1 MQDFFRNL
9 KIQKIENALYVV
21 ATPIGNLGDVTIRA
35 LHTLES
41 VDFIVCEDTRT
52 SSILLS
58 KFEIIKKKLLIYND
72 FSDSLSRN
80 KILEKLKS
88 GYSLAL
94 ISDAGTPLI
103 SDPGYKLI
111 SFLRDANQKVICVP
125 GPSSL
130 TASISISGIACDN
143 FLFLGF
149 LSNSKIQKQNTI
161 KTLPT
166 NYSFIFFEVANRL
179 FETLEIIKNLLENRK
194 ICVARELTKIHEE
207 VVLGNID
214 EVFEF
219 FEKNPQ
225 KLRGEFVVIVEKVS
239 KNQSFFSN
247 EEIICEIENSLK
259 KGKSVKDI
267 SLELS
272 QIFNL
277 NKKEIYKLALEL
289 SKTTKY

>member
-1 MQDFFRNL
+1 MQDFFKNL
-9 KIQKIENALYVV
+9 KVQKVENALYVV
-21 ATPIGNLGDVTIRA
+21 ATPIGNLGDITIRA
-35 LHTLES
+35 LQTLES
-41 VDFIVCEDTRT
+41 VDFIICEDTRT

-80 KILEKLKS
+80 KILEKLKN
-88 GYSLAL
+88 GNSLAL

-111 SFLRDANQKVICVP
+111 SFLRQEQQKIICIP
-125 GPSSL
+125 GASSL
-130 TASISISGIACDN
+130 TASISISGIPCDN

-149 LSNSKIQKQNTI
+149 LASSKVQKQQTI
-161 KTLPT
+161 TTLPL
-166 NYSFIFFEVANRL
+166 NYSFVFFEVANRL
-179 FETLEIIKNLLENRK
+179 HETLEIIKNTLENRN
-194 ICVARELTKIHEE
+194 ITVARELTKLHEE
-207 VVLGNID
+207 VIYGKVE

-225 KLRGEFVVIVEKVS
+225 KLRGEFVVIVEKTA

-247 EEIICEIENSLK
+247 EEIIAEIENSLK

-272 QIFNL
+272 QIFDL
-277 NKKEIYKLALEL
+277 NKKEIYKIALDIA
-289 SKTTKY
+289 KNKK

>member
-1 MQDFFRNL
+1 MQDFFKNL
-9 KIQKIENALYVV
+9 KVQKAENAIYVV
-21 ATPIGNLGDVTIRA
+21 ATPIGNLGDITIRA
-35 LHTLES
+35 IQTLES
-41 VDFIVCEDTRT
+41 VDFIICEDTRT

-80 KILEKLKS
+80 KILEKLKN
-88 GYSLAL
+88 GNSLAL

-111 SFLRDANQKVICVP
+111 SFLRQEQQKIICIP
-125 GPSSL
+125 GASSL
-130 TASISISGIACDN
+130 TASISISGIPCDN

-149 LSNSKIQKQNTI
+149 LASSKVQKQQTI
-161 KTLPT
+161 TTLPL
-166 NYSFIFFEVANRL
+166 NYSFVFFEVANRL
-179 FETLEIIKNLLENRK
+179 HETLEIIKNTLENRN
-194 ICVARELTKIHEE
+194 ISVARELTKLHEE
-207 VVLGNID
+207 VIYGKVE

-225 KLRGEFVVIVEKVS
+225 KLRGEFVVIVEKTA

-247 EEIICEIENSLK
+247 EEIILEIENSLK

-272 QIFNL
+272 QIFDL
-277 NKKEIYKLALEL
+277 NKKEIYKIALDIA
-289 SKTTKY
+289 KNKK

>member
-1 MQDFFRNL
+1 MQDFLKNL
-9 KIQKIENALYVV
+9 KIQKVENALYVV
-21 ATPIGNLGDVTIRA
+21 GTPIGNLGDITIRA
-35 LHTLES
+35 LQTLES
-41 VDFIVCEDTRT
+41 VDFIICEDTRT

-80 KILEKLKS
+80 KILEKLKN
-88 GYSLAL
+88 GNSLAL

-103 SDPGYKLI
+103 SDPGHKLI
-111 SFLRDANQKVICVP
+111 SFLRQENQKIICIP

-130 TASISISGIACDN
+130 TASISISGIPCDN

-149 LSNSKIQKQNTI
+149 LASSKIQKQQTI
-161 KTLPT
+161 TTLPH
-166 NYSFIFFEVANRL
+166 NYSFVFFEVANRL
-179 FETLEIIKNLLENRK
+179 HETLEIIKNTLENRN
-194 ICVARELTKIHEE
+194 ISVARELTKLHEE
-207 VVLGNID
+207 VIYGKVE

-225 KLRGEFVVIVEKVS
+225 KLRGEFVVIVEKTA

-247 EEIICEIENSLK
+247 EEIIAEIENSLK

-267 SLELS
+267 SIELS
-272 QIFNL
+272 QIFDL
-277 NKKEIYKLALEL
+277 NKKEIYKIALDLA
-289 SKTTKY
+289 KNK

>member
-1 MQDFFRNL
+1 MQDFFKNL
-9 KIQKIENALYVV
+9 KPQKVENALYVV
-21 ATPIGNLGDVTIRA
+21 ATPIGNLGDITIRA
-35 LHTLES
+35 LQTLEL
-41 VDFIVCEDTRT
+41 VDFIICEDTRT

-80 KILEKLKS
+80 KILEKLKN
-88 GYSLAL
+88 GNSLAL

-111 SFLRDANQKVICVP
+111 SFLRQEQQKIICIP
-125 GPSSL
+125 GASSL
-130 TASISISGIACDN
+130 TASISISGIPCDN

-149 LSNSKIQKQNTI
+149 LASSKVQKQQTI
-161 KTLPT
+161 TTLPL
-166 NYSFIFFEVANRL
+166 NYSFVFFEVANRL
-179 FETLEIIKNLLENRK
+179 HETLEIIKNTLENRN
-194 ICVARELTKIHEE
+194 ISVARELTKLHEE
-207 VVLGNID
+207 VIYGKVE

-225 KLRGEFVVIVEKVS
+225 KLRGEFVVIVEKTA

-247 EEIICEIENSLK
+247 EEIILEIENSLK

-272 QIFNL
+272 QIFDL
-277 NKKEIYKLALEL
+277 NKKEIYKIALDIA
-289 SKTTKY
+289 KNKK

>member
-1 MQDFFRNL
+1 MQDFFKNL
-9 KIQKIENALYVV
+9 KVQKVENALYVV
-21 ATPIGNLGDVTIRA
+21 ATTIGNLGDITIRA
-35 LHTLES
+35 LQTLES
-41 VDFIVCEDTRT
+41 VDFIICEDTRT

-80 KILEKLKS
+80 KILDKLKIGNS
-88 GYSLAL
+88 MAL

-103 SDPGYKLI
+103 SDPGHKLI
-111 SFLRDANQKVICVP
+111 SFLRQENQKIICIP

-130 TASISISGIACDN
+130 TASISISGIPCDN

-149 LSNSKIQKQNTI
+149 LTSGKIQKQQTI
-161 KTLPT
+161 TTLPH
-166 NYSFIFFEVANRL
+166 NYSFVFFEVANRL
-179 FETLEIIKNLLENRK
+179 HETLEIIKNTLPNRN
-194 ICVARELTKIHEE
+194 ISIARELTKLHEE
-207 VVLGNID
+207 VIYGKIE

-225 KLRGEFVVIVEKVS
+225 KLRGEFVVIVEKMA

-247 EEIICEIENSLK
+247 EVIIAEIEDSLK

-272 QIFNL
+272 QVFDL
-277 NKKEIYKLALEL
+277 NKKEIYKIALDIANN
-289 SKTTKY
+289 KK

>member
-1 MQDFFRNL
+1 MQDFLKNL
-9 KIQKIENALYVV
+9 KIQKVENALYVV
-21 ATPIGNLGDVTIRA
+21 GTPIGNLGDITIRA
-35 LHTLES
+35 LQTLES
-41 VDFIVCEDTRT
+41 VDFIICEDTRT

-80 KILEKLKS
+80 KILEKLKN
-88 GYSLAL
+88 GNSLAL

-111 SFLRDANQKVICVP
+111 SFLRQENQKIICIP

-130 TASISISGIACDN
+130 TASISISGIPCDN

-149 LSNSKIQKQNTI
+149 LASSKIQKQQTI
-161 KTLPT
+161 TTLPH
-166 NYSFIFFEVANRL
+166 NYSFVFFEVANRL
-179 FETLEIIKNLLENRK
+179 HETLEIIKNTLENRN
-194 ICVARELTKIHEE
+194 ISVARELTKLHEE
-207 VVLGNID
+207 VIYGKVE

-225 KLRGEFVVIVEKVS
+225 KLRGEFVVIIEKTA

-247 EEIICEIENSLK
+247 EEIIAEIENSLK

-267 SLELS
+267 SIELS
-272 QIFNL
+272 QIFDL
-277 NKKEIYKLALEL
+277 NKKEIYKIALDIA
-289 SKTTKY
+289 KNKQ

>member
-1 MQDFFRNL
+1 MQDFFKNL
-9 KIQKIENALYVV
+9 KVQKVENAIYVV
-21 ATPIGNLGDVTIRA
+21 ATPIGNLGDITIRA
-35 LHTLES
+35 LQTLES
-41 VDFIVCEDTRT
+41 VDFIICEDTRT

-80 KILEKLKS
+80 KILEKLKN
-88 GYSLAL
+88 GNSLAL

-111 SFLRDANQKVICVP
+111 SFLRQEQQKIICIP
-125 GPSSL
+125 GASSL
-130 TASISISGIACDN
+130 TASISISGIPCDN

-149 LSNSKIQKQNTI
+149 LASSKVQKQQTI
-161 KTLPT
+161 TTLPL
-166 NYSFIFFEVANRL
+166 NYSFVFFEVANRL
-179 FETLEIIKNLLENRK
+179 HETLEIIKNTLENRN
-194 ICVARELTKIHEE
+194 ITVARELTKLHEE
-207 VVLGNID
+207 VIYGKVE

-225 KLRGEFVVIVEKVS
+225 KLRGEFVVIVEKTA

-247 EEIICEIENSLK
+247 EEIIAEIENSLK

-272 QIFNL
+272 QIFDL
-277 NKKEIYKLALEL
+277 NKKEIYKIALDIA
-289 SKTTKY
+289 KNKK

>member
-1 MQDFFRNL
+1 MQDFFKNL
-9 KIQKIENALYVV
+9 KVQKAENAIYVV
-21 ATPIGNLGDVTIRA
+21 ATPIGNLGDITIRA
-35 LHTLES
+35 IQTLES
-41 VDFIVCEDTRT
+41 VDFIICEDTRT

-80 KILEKLKS
+80 KILEKLKN
-88 GYSLAL
+88 GNSLAL

-111 SFLRDANQKVICVP
+111 SFLRQEQQKIICIP
-125 GPSSL
+125 GASSL
-130 TASISISGIACDN
+130 TASISISGIPCDN

-149 LSNSKIQKQNTI
+149 LASSKVQKQQTI
-161 KTLPT
+161 TTLPL
-166 NYSFIFFEVANRL
+166 NYSFVFFEVANRL
-179 FETLEIIKNLLENRK
+179 QETLEIIKNTLENRN
-194 ICVARELTKIHEE
+194 ISIARELTKLHEE
-207 VVLGNID
+207 VIYGKVE

-225 KLRGEFVVIVEKVS
+225 KLRGEFVVIVEKTA

-247 EEIICEIENSLK
+247 EEIIAEIENSLK

-272 QIFNL
+272 QIFDL
-277 NKKEIYKLALEL
+277 NKKEIYKIALDIA
-289 SKTTKY
+289 KNKK

>member
-1 MQDFFRNL
+1 MQDFLKNL
-9 KIQKIENALYVV
+9 KIQKVENALYVV
-21 ATPIGNLGDVTIRA
+21 ATPIGNLGDITIRA
-35 LHTLES
+35 LQTLES
-41 VDFIVCEDTRT
+41 VDFIICEDTRT

-80 KILEKLKS
+80 KILEKLKN
-88 GYSLAL
+88 GNSLAL

-103 SDPGYKLI
+103 SDPGHKLI
-111 SFLRDANQKVICVP
+111 SFLRQENQKIICIP

-130 TASISISGIACDN
+130 TASISISGIPCDN

-149 LSNSKIQKQNTI
+149 LASSKIQKQQTI
-161 KTLPT
+161 TTLPH
-166 NYSFIFFEVANRL
+166 NYSFVFFEVANRL
-179 FETLEIIKNLLENRK
+179 HETLEIIKNTLENRN
-194 ICVARELTKIHEE
+194 ISIARELTKLHEE
-207 VVLGNID
+207 VIYGKAE

-225 KLRGEFVVIVEKVS
+225 KLRGEFVVIVEKTA

-247 EEIICEIENSLK
+247 EEIIAEIENSLK

-272 QIFNL
+272 QIFDL
-277 NKKEIYKLALEL
+277 NKKEIYKIALDIA
-289 SKTTKY
+289 KNKK

>member
-1 MQDFFRNL
+1 MQDFLKNL
-9 KIQKIENALYVV
+9 KIQKVENALYVV
-21 ATPIGNLGDVTIRA
+21 GTPIGNLGDITIRA
-35 LHTLES
+35 LQTLES
-41 VDFIVCEDTRT
+41 VDFIICEDTRT

-80 KILEKLKS
+80 KILEKLKN
-88 GYSLAL
+88 GNSLAL

-111 SFLRDANQKVICVP
+111 SFLRQENQKIICIP

-130 TASISISGIACDN
+130 TASISISGIPCDN

-149 LSNSKIQKQNTI
+149 LASSKIQKQQTI
-161 KTLPT
+161 TTLPH
-166 NYSFIFFEVANRL
+166 NYSFVFFEVANRL
-179 FETLEIIKNLLENRK
+179 HETLEIIKNTLENRN
-194 ICVARELTKIHEE
+194 ISVARELTKLHEE
-207 VVLGNID
+207 VIYGKVE

-225 KLRGEFVVIVEKVS
+225 KLRGEFVVIVEKTA

-247 EEIICEIENSLK
+247 EEIIAEIENSLK

-267 SLELS
+267 SIELS
-272 QIFNL
+272 QIFDL
-277 NKKEIYKLALEL
+277 NKKEIYKIALDIA
-289 SKTTKY
+289 KNKQ

>member
-1 MQDFFRNL
+1 MQDFLKNL
-9 KIQKIENALYVV
+9 KIQKVENALYVV
-21 ATPIGNLGDVTIRA
+21 GTPIGNLGDITIRA
-35 LHTLES
+35 LQTLES
-41 VDFIVCEDTRT
+41 VDFIICEDTRT

-80 KILEKLKS
+80 KILDKLKN
-88 GYSLAL
+88 GNSLAL

-111 SFLRDANQKVICVP
+111 SFLRQEQQKIICVP

-130 TASISISGIACDN
+130 TASISISGIPCDN

-149 LSNSKIQKQNTI
+149 LASSKIQKQQTI
-161 KTLPT
+161 TTLPH
-166 NYSFIFFEVANRL
+166 NYSFVFFEVANRL
-179 FETLEIIKNLLENRK
+179 HETLEIIKKTLENRN
-194 ICVARELTKIHEE
+194 ISVARELTKLHEE
-207 VVLGNID
+207 VIYGKVE
-214 EVFEF
+214 EVFDF

-225 KLRGEFVVIVEKVS
+225 KLRGEFVIIVEKIA

-247 EEIICEIENSLK
+247 EEIIAEIENSLK

-272 QIFNL
+272 QIFDL
-277 NKKEIYKLALEL
+277 NKKEIYKIALDIA
-289 SKTTKY
+289 KNKK

>member
-1 MQDFFRNL
+1 MQDFLKNL
-9 KIQKIENALYVV
+9 KIQKVENALYVV
-21 ATPIGNLGDVTIRA
+21 GTPIGNLGDITIRA
-35 LHTLES
+35 LQTLES
-41 VDFIVCEDTRT
+41 VDFIICEDTRT

-80 KILEKLKS
+80 KILEKMKN
-88 GYSLAL
+88 GNSLAL

-111 SFLRDANQKVICVP
+111 SFLRQENQKIICIP

-130 TASISISGIACDN
+130 TASISISGIPCDN

-149 LSNSKIQKQNTI
+149 LASSKIQKQQTI
-161 KTLPT
+161 TTLPH
-166 NYSFIFFEVANRL
+166 NYSFVFFEVANRL
-179 FETLEIIKNLLENRK
+179 HETLEIIKNTLENRN
-194 ICVARELTKIHEE
+194 ISVARELTKLHEE
-207 VVLGNID
+207 VIYGKVE

-225 KLRGEFVVIVEKVS
+225 KLRGEFVVIVEKTA

-247 EEIICEIENSLK
+247 EEIIAEIENSLK

-267 SLELS
+267 SIELS
-272 QIFNL
+272 QIFDL
-277 NKKEIYKLALEL
+277 NKKEIYKIALDLA
-289 SKTTKY
+289 KNK

>member
-1 MQDFFRNL
+1 MQDFLKNL
-9 KIQKIENALYVV
+9 KIQKVENALYVV
-21 ATPIGNLGDVTIRA
+21 GTPIGNLGDITIRA
-35 LHTLES
+35 LQTLES
-41 VDFIVCEDTRT
+41 VDFIICEDTRT

-80 KILEKLKS
+80 KILEKLKN
-88 GYSLAL
+88 GNSLAL

-103 SDPGYKLI
+103 SDPGHKLI
-111 SFLRDANQKVICVP
+111 SFLRQENQKIICIP

-130 TASISISGIACDN
+130 TASISISGIPCDN

-149 LSNSKIQKQNTI
+149 LASSKIQKQQTI
-161 KTLPT
+161 TTLPH
-166 NYSFIFFEVANRL
+166 NYSFVFFEVANRL
-179 FETLEIIKNLLENRK
+179 HETLEIIKNTLENRN
-194 ICVARELTKIHEE
+194 ISVARELTKLHEE
-207 VVLGNID
+207 VIYGKVE

-225 KLRGEFVVIVEKVS
+225 KLRGEFVVIVEKTA

-247 EEIICEIENSLK
+247 EEIIAEIENSLK

-267 SLELS
+267 SIELS
-272 QIFNL
+272 QIFDL
-277 NKKEIYKLALEL
+277 NKKEIYKIALDLA
-289 SKTTKY
+289 KNKQ

>member
-1 MQDFFRNL
+1 MQDFFKNL
-9 KIQKIENALYVV
+9 KVQKVENALYVV
-21 ATPIGNLGDVTIRA
+21 ATPIGNLGDITIRA
-35 LHTLES
+35 LQTLES
-41 VDFIVCEDTRT
+41 VDFIICEDTRT

-80 KILEKLKS
+80 KILEKLKN
-88 GYSLAL
+88 GNSLAL

-111 SFLRDANQKVICVP
+111 SFLRQEQQKIICIP
-125 GPSSL
+125 GASSL
-130 TASISISGIACDN
+130 TASISISGIPCDN

-149 LSNSKIQKQNTI
+149 LASSKVQKQQTI
-161 KTLPT
+161 TTLPL
-166 NYSFIFFEVANRL
+166 NYSFVFFEVANRL
-179 FETLEIIKNLLENRK
+179 HETLEIIKNTLENRN
-194 ICVARELTKIHEE
+194 ISVARELTKLHEE
-207 VVLGNID
+207 VIYGKVE

-225 KLRGEFVVIVEKVS
+225 KLRGEFVVIVEKTA

-247 EEIICEIENSLK
+247 EEIILEIENSLK

-272 QIFNL
+272 QIFDL
-277 NKKEIYKLALEL
+277 NKKEIYKIALDIA
-289 SKTTKY
+289 KNKK

>member
-1 MQDFFRNL
+1 MQDFLKNL
-9 KIQKIENALYVV
+9 KIQKVENALYVV
-21 ATPIGNLGDVTIRA
+21 GTPIGNLGDITIRA
-35 LHTLES
+35 LQTLES
-41 VDFIVCEDTRT
+41 VDFIICEDTRT

-80 KILEKLKS
+80 KILDKLKN
-88 GYSLAL
+88 GNSLAL

-111 SFLRDANQKVICVP
+111 SFLRQEQQKIICVP

-130 TASISISGIACDN
+130 TASISISGIPCDN

-149 LSNSKIQKQNTI
+149 LASSKIQKQQTI
-161 KTLPT
+161 TTLPH
-166 NYSFIFFEVANRL
+166 NYSFVFFEVANRL
-179 FETLEIIKNLLENRK
+179 HETLEIIKNTLENRN
-194 ICVARELTKIHEE
+194 ISVARELTKLHEE
-207 VVLGNID
+207 VIYGKVE
-214 EVFEF
+214 EVFDF

-225 KLRGEFVVIVEKVS
+225 KLRGEFVIIVEKIA

-247 EEIICEIENSLK
+247 EEIIAEIENSLK

-272 QIFNL
+272 QIFDL
-277 NKKEIYKLALEL
+277 NKKEIYKIALDIA
-289 SKTTKY
+289 KNKK

>member
-1 MQDFFRNL
+1 MQDFLKNL
-9 KIQKIENALYVV
+9 KIQKVENALYVV
-21 ATPIGNLGDVTIRA
+21 GTPIGNLGDITIRA
-35 LHTLES
+35 LQTLES
-41 VDFIVCEDTRT
+41 VDFIICEDTRT

-80 KILEKLKS
+80 KILDKLKN
-88 GYSLAL
+88 GNSLAL

-111 SFLRDANQKVICVP
+111 SFLRQEQQKIICVP

-130 TASISISGIACDN
+130 TASISISGIPCDN

-149 LSNSKIQKQNTI
+149 LASSKIQKQQTI
-161 KTLPT
+161 TTLPH
-166 NYSFIFFEVANRL
+166 NYSFVFFEVANRL
-179 FETLEIIKNLLENRK
+179 HETLEIIKNTLENRN
-194 ICVARELTKIHEE
+194 ISVARELTKLHEE
-207 VVLGNID
+207 VIYGKVE
-214 EVFEF
+214 EVFDF

-225 KLRGEFVVIVEKVS
+225 KLRGEFVIIVEKIA

-247 EEIICEIENSLK
+247 EEIIAEIEISLK

-272 QIFNL
+272 QIFDL
-277 NKKEIYKLALEL
+277 NKKEIYKIALDIA
-289 SKTTKY
+289 KNKK

>member
-1 MQDFFRNL
+1 MQDFLKNL
-9 KIQKIENALYVV
+9 KIQKVENALYVV
-21 ATPIGNLGDVTIRA
+21 GTPIGNLGDITIRA
-35 LHTLES
+35 LQTLES
-41 VDFIVCEDTRT
+41 VDFIICEDTRT

-80 KILEKLKS
+80 KILEKLKN
-88 GYSLAL
+88 GNSLAL

-111 SFLRDANQKVICVP
+111 SFLRQENQKIICIP

-130 TASISISGIACDN
+130 TASISISGIPCDN

-149 LSNSKIQKQNTI
+149 LASSKIQKQQTI
-161 KTLPT
+161 TTLPR
-166 NYSFIFFEVANRL
+166 NYSFVFFEVANRL
-179 FETLEIIKNLLENRK
+179 HETLEIIKNTLENRN
-194 ICVARELTKIHEE
+194 ISVARELTKLHEE
-207 VVLGNID
+207 VIYGKVE

-225 KLRGEFVVIVEKVS
+225 KLRGEFVVIVEKTA

-247 EEIICEIENSLK
+247 EEIIAEIENSLK

-267 SLELS
+267 SIELS
-272 QIFNL
+272 QIFDL
-277 NKKEIYKLALEL
+277 NKKEIYKIALDI
-289 SKTTKY
+289 TKNKK